1 MVLEM
6 AWHWKSEMTTRSIV
20 DLTKGEKL
28 DDNNY
33 AMWYTRIQ
41 YLLNEQ
47 EVSETLTSAMI
58 QIQLNTTMIW
68 KPIIPRLKKIDMHVS
83 LC

>member
-6 AWHWKSEMTTRSIV
+6 AWHWKSEMTTRNVV
-20 DLTKGEKL
+20 DLAKGEKL

-58 QIQLNTTMIW
+58 QLEKGNST
-68 KPIIPRLKKIDMHVS
+68 KHHHDMEAYYS
-83 LC
+83 